1 MVVRPPWRA
10 QDGCCKNMVTLADF
24 SDTPLMVTCM
34 RCNQVLQDGDRFCRF
49 CGQDQFDVDPL
60 AVKPGTD
67 IVDVTQPASAL
78 DVPQA
83 AVAPVRKKR
92 PKWRQPPDVDEDDPP
107 ALRRAA
113 GGAFVPGRWVIGIAV
128 AMLVVLGA
136 SLLYDL
142 YRSQLDDATR
152 RVELSSALS
161 QVENQVTYTNLV
173 SDRPGIVTT
182 INADVGQ
189 VVGSGT
195 PVATVAVEGEKEVQV
210 AVPET
215 EIANFKTGLPVK
227 VGLWSDTGLSLD
239 GTVRE
244 VAGSADPQ
252 SRTFSVRVSLPNDP
266 RVLLGMTATVEASA
280 GNGKP
285 YVSVP
290 LSALAQ
296 KDGYTIVWVVDRGT
310 ETVSSRPVTLSDFT
324 ADGVR
329 VTDGLEVGDL
339 VVAAGT
345 QFMADDL
352 KVTISNATT
361 QHSASAQAEVP
372 LLR

>member
-1 MVVRPPWRA
+1 MKLKNLLIGLVAAGMLGAAGFGLYRLGLRHATETSAGAPAPATGAASAA
-10 QDGCCKNMVTLADF
+10 QA
-24 SDTPLMVTCM
+24 PAA
-34 RCNQVLQDGDRFCRF
+34 
-49 CGQDQFDVDPL
+49 VDPSTW
-60 AVKPGTD
+60 G
-67 IVDVTQPASAL
+67 
-78 DVPQA
+78 
-83 AVAPVRKKR
+83 VA
-92 PKWRQPPDVDEDDPP
+92 EGE
-107 ALRRAA
+107 A
-113 GGAFVPGRWVIGIAV
+113 
-128 AMLVVLGA
+128 
-136 SLLYDL
+136 
-142 YRSQLDDATR
+142 ATR
-152 RVELSSALS
+152 RH
-161 QVENQVTYTNLV
+161 
-173 SDRPGIVTT
+173 I
-182 INADVGQ
+182 AD
-189 VVGSGT
+189 
-195 PVATVAVEGEKEVQV
+195 
-210 AVPET
+210 
-215 EIANFKTGLPVK
+215 GLK
-227 VGLWSDTGLSLD
+227 
-239 GTVRE
+239 
-244 VAGSADPQ
+244 AG
-252 SRTFSVRVSLPNDP
+252 
-266 RVLLGMTATVEASA
+266 MIATVEASA

>member
-1 MVVRPPWRA
+1 
-10 QDGCCKNMVTLADF
+10 MVTLADF

-49 CGQDQFDVDPL
+49 CVQDQFDIDPL

-161 QVENQVTYTNLV
+161 QVESALERGDLN
-173 SDRPGIVTT
+173 
-182 INADVGQ
+182 
-189 VVGSGT
+189 
-195 PVATVAVEGEKEVQV
+195 EVQLKL
-210 AVPET
+210 A
-215 EIANFKTGLPVK
+215 I
-227 VGLWSDTGLSLD
+227 LD
-239 GTVRE
+239 
-244 VAGSADPQ
+244 A
-252 SRTFSVRVSLPNDP
+252 LNPNDP
-266 RVLLGMTATVEASA
+266 DVRAKRQAFEERVQSLTAERDRLRAAVSGKGTPAPAPAADAVPVAVSPPPAPAAPSVEVPAREEPPPAAPPVAAAEPVPAPTPKPAAAAPAPAPVPATPPAAASGA
-280 GNGKP
+280 CP
-285 YVSVP
+285 E
-290 LSALAQ
+290 ALAALALC
-296 KDGYTIVWVVDRGT
+296 TNR
-310 ETVSSRPVTLSDFT
+310 
-324 ADGVR
+324 
-329 VTDGLEVGDL
+329 
-339 VVAAGT
+339 
-345 QFMADDL
+345 
-352 KVTISNATT
+352 
-361 QHSASAQAEVP
+361 
-372 LLR
+372 